1 MNETGLK
8 VWRKANKIKIQDIKL
23 DRRTIEKIE
32 NGENTV
38 SVQSLRIYLAA
49 IGLELVYAI
58 K

>member
-38 SVQSLRIYLAA
+38 TVQSLRIYLAA
-49 IGLELVYAI
+49 IGLELVYAT